1 MINSMTGYG
10 RVESQDQGMIYVVEV
25 RSVNHR
31 FCDVSVQMP
40 KYLRPLE
47 LTVKQKVQ
55 EKFERGRFDVS
66 VSVIRDGE
74 ISDKELSVD
83 YALAKSYISLLES
96 MKKELG
102 LSGEVDLSMLLQLR
116 DVLKLQEKEET
127 PDAVWPALLET
138 LDSALE
144 SLKTMRAADG
154 SAICNDLS
162 ERIRA
167 INASA
172 DEIKSRQDL
181 IVNENRQRLRQKID
195 QLLEGQNIDPQRLE
209 QEVALLAEKC
219 DISEEMTRLESHITE
234 FRKFMDSDG
243 AVGRKLDFLLQEM
256 NREAN
261 TAASKAM
268 DVAVSHAVVN
278 IKSELEKIRQQVQN
292 IE

>member
-1 MINSMTGYG
+1 MTGYG
-10 RVESQDQGMIYVVEV
+10 RVESQNQGMTYVVEV

-66 VSVIRDGE
+66 ISVIRDGE

-96 MKKELG
+96 IKKELG
-102 LSGEVDLSMLLQLR
+102 LSGEIDLSMLLQLR
-116 DVLKLQEKEET
+116 DVLKLQEKEE
-127 PDAVWPALLET
+127 PPEDVLPALLET
-138 LDSALE
+138 LDSALQ
-144 SLKTMRAADG
+144 SLQAMRAADG
-154 SAICNDLS
+154 SAIYNDLS
-162 ERIRA
+162 ERISA
-167 INASA
+167 IRASA
-172 DEIKSRQDL
+172 DEIKSRQDR
-181 IVNENRQRLRQKID
+181 IVNENRQRLRKKID

-209 QEVALLAEKC
+209 QEVVLLAEKC

-234 FRKFMDSDG
+234 FGKFMDSDG